1 LAEKSPGKIAEKSP
15 AYGRFPH
22 PHPTCRQLWTARSMP
37 VEGTGLSIPGQSWP
51 SLLGHRP
58 PGVPVQAGRAGRA
71 GIRGCRAASR
81 RRDSAGRLSRVGRDP
96 GDRVIVPTSGR
107 QVDSCRQGLGRQ
119 AGRQPRGRQGTAVGC
134 RVGQV
139 GQVPRRLGIGR
150 CRRRAGCPE
159 AGRDSASADVGQAGR
174 PVSESTGTRQVGH
187 VPTSAG
193 IRVIVGRSGRQAVR
207 GRASTRVGRDS
218 GRDGI
223 GIGRD
228 PTSGREHDE
237 RAAPRRGPF
246 VLSPSVNRTGDN
258 GRYVPPRRR
267 QPT

>member
-1 LAEKSPGKIAEKSP
+1 MDVSPTPTPPVANCGQPGRCLLKEQGCRSLA
-15 AYGRFPH
+15 
-22 PHPTCRQLWTARSMP
+22 
-37 VEGTGLSIPGQSWP
+37 
-51 SLLGHRP
+51 
-58 PGVPVQAGRAGRA
+58 RAGRPCW
-71 GIRGCRAASR
+71 GTVHRGC
-81 RRDSAGRLSRVGRDP
+81 LY
-96 GDRVIVPTSGR
+96 R
-107 QVDSCRQGLGRQ
+107 Q
-119 AGRQPRGRQGTAVGC
+119 
-134 RVGQV
+134 VGQV
-139 GQVPRRLGIGR
+139 GQGSEAVGQPRGAGTRQ
-150 CRRRAGCPE
+150 AGCPE